1 MMLLLV
7 WKEFA
12 NKQKKKG
19 GEWEERILGIQE
31 RIFQAEAVE
40 QDKWQE
46 KAKLRTKRENQS
58 HVSCVMAA

>member
-1 MMLLLV
+1 MR
-7 WKEFA
+7 
-12 NKQKKKG
+12 G
-19 GEWEERILGIQE
+19 EERILGLQE

-58 HVSCVMAA
+58 HVSCMMAA

>member
-1 MMLLLV
+1 MLI
-7 WKEFA
+7 
-12 NKQKKKG
+12 NKKKR
-19 GEWEERILGIQE
+19 GERGEERILGLQE

-46 KAKLRTKRENQS
+46 KAKLRTKRENKS